1 MFFFFFFQAEDGI
14 RDLTVTGVQTC
25 ALPILQD
32 TAGKGETEQERILC
46 LNTDTGKLVWES
58 RFNVFQ
64 SDVPAHRV
72 GWASPV
78 ADPETGNVYVFGVNN
93 LLTALTK
100 DGKKLWE
107 RSITEEFSPFT
118 THGGRTVSPIVDG
131 NLIIVSTPTATWGTQ
146 ANRAQ
151 RFIALDKRTGDIVWI
166 STPGG
171 RPYDTSYA
179 PMNIVAVSGMRLLVT
194 GGADGAALALK
205 PQTGEPVW
213 NLVIAKR
220 GLNTGIVVSGKYAI
234 FSHSEENLD
243 TNEMGMIAT

>member
-46 LNTDTGKLVWES
+46 LNTDTGKLLWEY

-107 RSITEEFSPFT
+107 RSITEE
-118 THGGRTVSPIVDG
+118 R
-131 NLIIVSTPTATWGTQ
+131 
-146 ANRAQ
+146 
-151 RFIALDKRTGDIVWI
+151 
-166 STPGG
+166 
-171 RPYDTSYA
+171 
-179 PMNIVAVSGMRLLVT
+179 
-194 GGADGAALALK
+194 
-205 PQTGEPVW
+205 
-213 NLVIAKR
+213 
-220 GLNTGIVVSGKYAI
+220 
-234 FSHSEENLD
+234 SEERRVGK
-243 TNEMGMIAT
+243 ECRSRWSPYH